1 MIRLVLA
8 ERVTA
13 DDVDDLV
20 VRAGLL
26 LLNLLRATD
35 VHPTQAIYRT
45 RDRQALVYV
54 INDARAPSIL
64 LIVQGPDE
72 AATAATLRAG
82 VPVTAEEIVTA

>member
-20 VRAGLL
+20 VRIGLL
-26 LLNLLRATD
+26 LMNLLRATD
-35 VHPTQAIYRT
+35 THPTQSIYRT

-54 INDARAPSIL
+54 INDARAPSQIV
-64 LIVQGPDE
+64 IVQGPGE
-72 AATAATLRAG
+72 AG
-82 VPVTAEEIVTA
+82 VAAAVREGIAVAAEEIVSA

>member
-20 VRAGLL
+20 VGAGLL

-64 LIVQGPDE
+64 IIVQGPAE
-72 AATAATLRAG
+72 AAVAAIVRAG
-82 VPVTAEEIVTA
+82 VPFLSEEIVAA

>member
-26 LLNLLRATD
+26 LMNLLRATD
-35 VHPTQAIYRT
+35 AHPTQAIYRT
-45 RDRQALVYV
+45 PDRQALVYV
-54 INDARAPSIL
+54 INDARAPSLIV
-64 LIVQGPDE
+64 IVQGPGE
-72 AATAATLRAG
+72 AAVAAAVRAG
-82 VPVTAEEIVTA
+82 VAVAAEEIVAA